1 MSTLGKCFVT
11 FAAGKRLFVSM
22 ESLVNNKLSASH
34 EFLFTV
40 FALKCFHSIS
50 SFLMT
55 SKVFLR
61 FERSSTFWTGI
72 LLSNIMD
79 VLVAPEVLL
88 LFKCFL
94 TNCTCKRRLIGVHYL
109 VTIQICCWRKRFVT
123 LRTVFTAWTLRL
135 CWLSLGTFKKFFC
148 TVFPH
153 FHWSRCSAFSY
164 DFF

>member
-1 MSTLGKCFVT
+1 MQCLKSSTNQLFIAHVIREDINEKKRFLLVIRAMPERKRFFSLMSSL
-11 FAAGKRLFVSM
+11 SM

-40 FALKCFHSIS
+40 FALECFNSNS
-50 SFLMT
+50 VSFLMT

-79 VLVAPEVLL
+79 VLVVLEVLL
-88 LFKCFL
+88 SFKCFL

-109 VTIQICCWRKRFVT
+109 VLIQIGRR
-123 LRTVFTAWTLRL
+123 
-135 CWLSLGTFKKFFC
+135 SLD
-148 TVFPH
+148 
-153 FHWSRCSAFSY
+153 SA
-164 DFF
+164 

>member
-40 FALKCFHSIS
+40 FAFESFNSHFV

-55 SKVFLR
+55 LKGILR
-61 FERSSTFWTGI
+61 LEQSSTFWTGI

-79 VLVAPEVLL
+79 VLVVREVLL
-88 LFKCFL
+88 SFKCFL

-109 VTIQICCWRKRFVT
+109 VTIQIGC
-123 LRTVFTAWTLRL
+123 
-135 CWLSLGTFKKFFC
+135 
-148 TVFPH
+148 
-153 FHWSRCSAFSY
+153 
-164 DFF
+164 

>member
-11 FAAGKRLFVSM
+11 FAAGKRLVVSM
-22 ESLVNNKLSASH
+22 ESLMNNKLSASH

-40 FALKCFHSIS
+40 FALECFDSIS
-50 SFLMT
+50 VSFLMT
-55 SKVFLR
+55 LKGILR

-109 VTIQICCWRKRFVT
+109 VLIQIGC
-123 LRTVFTAWTLRL
+123 
-135 CWLSLGTFKKFFC
+135 
-148 TVFPH
+148 
-153 FHWSRCSAFSY
+153 
-164 DFF
+164 